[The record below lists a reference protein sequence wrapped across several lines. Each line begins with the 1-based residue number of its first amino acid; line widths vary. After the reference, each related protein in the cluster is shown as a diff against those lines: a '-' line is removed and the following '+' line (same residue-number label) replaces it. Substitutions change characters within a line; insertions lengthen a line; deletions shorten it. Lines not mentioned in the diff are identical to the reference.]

1 MLDLQA
7 MGELVQA
14 SHALTVATRG
24 KGFTEI
30 TRELARWL
38 ESIAGENGLLT
49 VFVCHTS
56 ASLTIQE
63 NADPNVQR
71 DLIDALE
78 DLAPENRPYA
88 HEEEGP
94 DDMPS
99 HIKAMLTAVSLSI
112 PVKDGSMVLRP
123 LAGRVSHR
131 APRGAASADRR
142 VELHRPFRR
151 RLNSVPSA
159 RILWS
164 RPRARARCRARSWH
178 GLRQGRP

>member
-99 HIKAMLTAVSLSI
+99 HIKALLTAVSLSI
-112 PVKDGSMVLRP
+112 PVKDGSMVL
-123 LAGRVSHR
+123 GRWQGVFLIEHR
-131 APRGAASADRR
+131 VAPHRRTVALNFIGHSAAA
-142 VELHRPFRR
+142 
-151 RLNSVPSA
+151 
-159 RILWS
+159 
-164 RPRARARCRARSWH
+164 
-178 GLRQGRP
+178 